1 MAARYPGA
9 VLEHVTVTS
18 YLAPLREG
26 GSLPGLVEADNLGT
40 YVLKF
45 RGAGQGPLAL
55 VAEIIGGELARRLG
69 FRTPELA
76 LADLDP
82 RIAKSEPDQEIQ
94 DLLKASAGINLA
106 VDYLPGSAGFDPLG
120 WTADEDFAS
129 ELLWFDALIQ
139 NVDRT
144 WRNPNLLVW
153 HNDIWLID
161 HGAALYF
168 HHDWPRAAPDKP
180 FDARQHVVKE
190 RAKRLAEA
198 HERLAPKITAELL
211 AEVTGDVP
219 PEWFGERGAD
229 AYVAQLLNR
238 APLVPEVIRLMTE
251 IFEYALIRVVPRIER
266 GESVNAGVIVYS
278 KTYKFL
284 KTRIELNEARLTALD
299 PGAGP
304 AGDQGGAARLRARLL
319 RGTARRADPWRTV
332 PLADRAALRDRPAG
346 AGARRRDKPTRPP
359 TWTAYSH
366 AGRQLVTAGRAVRFS
381 ARTRSLFNLAAARP
395 C

>member
-1 MAARYPGA
+1 

-55 VAEIIGGELARRLG
+55 VAEIVGGELARRLG

-82 RIAKSEPDQEIQ
+82 RIAKSEPDEEIQ
-94 DLLKASAGINLA
+94 DLLNASAGLNLA

-120 WTADEDFAS
+120 WTADEDLAS

-153 HNDIWLID
+153 HKDIWLID

-168 HHDWPRAAPDKP
+168 HHDWSRAAPDKP
-180 FDARQHVVKE
+180 FDARQHVVKD
-190 RAKRLAEA
+190 RATRLAEA
-198 HERLAPKITAELL
+198 HQRLAPKITGELL
-211 AEVTGDVP
+211 AEITGDVP

-238 APLVPEVIRLMTE
+238 APLVPAVIRL
-251 IFEYALIRVVPRIER
+251 
-266 GESVNAGVIVYS
+266 
-278 KTYKFL
+278 
-284 KTRIELNEARLTALD
+284 
-299 PGAGP
+299 
-304 AGDQGGAARLRARLL
+304 
-319 RGTARRADPWRTV
+319 
-332 PLADRAALRDRPAG
+332 
-346 AGARRRDKPTRPP
+346 
-359 TWTAYSH
+359 
-366 AGRQLVTAGRAVRFS
+366 
-381 ARTRSLFNLAAARP
+381 
-395 C
+395 

>member
-1 MAARYPGA
+1 
-9 VLEHVTVTS
+9 VLERVTVTS

-82 RIAKSEPDQEIQ
+82 RIAKSEPDEEIQ

-153 HNDIWLID
+153 HKDIWLID

-168 HHDWPRAAPDKP
+168 HHDWSRAAPDKP
-180 FDARQHVVKE
+180 FDARQHVVKD

-211 AEVTGDVP
+211 AEVTADVP
-219 PEWFGERGAD
+219 PDWFGERGAD
-229 AYVAQLLNR
+229 AYAAQLLNR
-238 APLVPEVIRLMTE
+238 APLVPEVIRL
-251 IFEYALIRVVPRIER
+251 
-266 GESVNAGVIVYS
+266 
-278 KTYKFL
+278 
-284 KTRIELNEARLTALD
+284 
-299 PGAGP
+299 
-304 AGDQGGAARLRARLL
+304 
-319 RGTARRADPWRTV
+319 
-332 PLADRAALRDRPAG
+332 
-346 AGARRRDKPTRPP
+346 
-359 TWTAYSH
+359 
-366 AGRQLVTAGRAVRFS
+366 
-381 ARTRSLFNLAAARP
+381 
-395 C
+395 